1 MEVAREVTRRSI
13 GTTVTFHAVSCE
25 LYPEICRS
33 YGIDGFPIVLGYTVG
48 SSMEERGWTL
58 NQEGVTMTAETIAEI
73 LELALDTNPKRSRR
87 AT

>member
-1 MEVAREVTRRSI
+1 
-13 GTTVTFHAVSCE
+13 
-25 LYPEICRS
+25 
-33 YGIDGFPIVLGYTVG
+33 
-48 SSMEERGWTL
+48 MEERGWTL